1 MALTGAMLVSG
12 FAAGLRGEELP
23 QLDIGFMRKRW
34 SEGDNHPRQKHVP
47 LVLLGWFKKVPK

>member
-1 MALTGAMLVSG
+1 MLVSG